1 MKLSKL
7 SQHLEGQKMFQ
18 ILSQAKELEKVGKA
32 VIHFEIGDPDFST
45 PKNVVE
51 KCIDAL
57 RAGFTHYTGSSGLE
71 SFKDAAANATYKSRG
86 FRPESNQILVTA
98 GANIQI
104 YYALACICNPGDN
117 VIYGDPAFVSYASI
131 MKLLGIEPNVVPLQ
145 ESLGFRISPSDIEST
160 INKRTRAII
169 INSPHNPT
177 GSVLTKEEIEAIY
190 DIAEKHD
197 LFVISDEVYAR
208 IIYSKAFKFS
218 SPSSIDKCKI
228 RTVLL
233 HSFSKSYA
241 MTGWRIGAVTAP
253 SELVAKMALLLETTS
268 SCVSP
273 FIQIAATEAISM
285 DQGELDL
292 MVREYD
298 RRRGVLVDLINK
310 MPLVHCVPPDGAFYA
325 MVNIVNTGLTDVEFA
340 KRLLEEEFVAVC
352 PGSYF
357 GKYGAGY
364 IRICFANSMENIN
377 IGMSRMKN
385 FLEKITLE
393 KHEY

>member
-1 MKLSKL
+1 MKLSKI
-7 SQHLEGQKMFQ
+7 SQVLEGQKMFQ
-18 ILSQAKELEKVGKA
+18 ILSQAQELERAGKS

-71 SFKDAAANATYKSRG
+71 SFKDAASNATMRSRG
-86 FRPESNQILVTA
+86 FKPESNQILVTA

-104 YYALACICNPGDN
+104 YYALACICDPGDN
-117 VIYGDPAFVSYASI
+117 VIYGDPAFVSYVSI
-131 MKLLGIEPNVVPLQ
+131 MKLLGVVPNAVPLK
-145 ESLGFRISPSDIEST
+145 ESFNFKISPRDIESA
-160 INKRTRAII
+160 INERTKAII

-177 GSVLTKEEIEAIY
+177 GSVLTQKEIEAIY
-190 DIAEKHD
+190 QIAEKYD
-197 LFVISDEVYAR
+197 LFLISDEVYAR
-208 IIYSKAFKFS
+208 IIYSNGFKFS
-218 SPSSIDKCKI
+218 SPGSIDKCKI

-253 SELVAKMALLLETTS
+253 SELVAKMTLLLETTS

-285 DQGELDL
+285 NQSELDL
-292 MVREYD
+292 MVQEYQK
-298 RRRGVLVDLINK
+298 RRDVLVDLIND
-310 MPLVHCVPPDGAFYA
+310 MPIVHCLYPEGAFYV
-325 MVNIVNTGLTDVEFA
+325 MVNIVNSGLTDVEFS
-340 KRLLEEEFVAVC
+340 KRLLQEELVATC

-357 GKYGAGY
+357 GEYGAGY
-364 IRICFANSMENIN
+364 IRICFANSMSNIKV
-377 IGMSRMKN
+377 GMSKMKT
-385 FLEKITLE
+385 FLEKIRLE
-393 KHEY
+393 RNEH

>member
-7 SQHLEGQKMFQ
+7 SQVLEGQKMFQ
-18 ILSQAKELEKVGKA
+18 ILSQAQELEKVGKS

-45 PKNVVE
+45 PKNIVE

-71 SFKDAAANATYKSRG
+71 SFKDAAANVTFKSRG

-104 YYALACICNPGDN
+104 YYALACICDPGDN

-131 MKLLGIEPNVVPLQ
+131 MKLLGITPNAVPLK
-145 ESLGFRISPSDIEST
+145 ESLGFKISPNDIESA
-160 INKRTRAII
+160 INERTRAII

-177 GSVLTKEEIEAIY
+177 GSVLTEEEIKAIY
-190 DIAEKHD
+190 DIAEKYD
-197 LFVISDEVYAR
+197 LFLISDEVYAR
-208 IIYSKAFKFS
+208 IIYSKTFKFS
-218 SPSSIDKCKI
+218 SPSTIDKCKI

-253 SELVAKMALLLETTS
+253 AELITKMALLLETTS

-292 MVREYD
+292 MVREYEK
-298 RRRGVLVDLINK
+298 RRDVLVGLIND

-325 MVNIVNTGLTDVEFA
+325 MVNINNTGLTDVEFA
-340 KRLLEEEFVAVC
+340 KRLLEEGFVATC

-357 GKYGAGY
+357 GEYGAGY
-364 IRICFANSMENIN
+364 IRICFANSMENITV
-377 IGMSRMKN
+377 GMSRMKT
-385 FLEKITLE
+385 FLEKIRLE
-393 KHEY
+393 KNEY